1 MLHKWNQMT
10 FEWNASEVGG
20 WEVLF
25 QPHWEKDCSEPLS
38 AFPRMDSNYF
48 INLHRNYTNA
58 IPWNIVRDMFNIMEF
73 RALGSL
79 QTLQAATALGCG
91 GSDRVTFTFLTFFL
105 VSFFISFQFFA
116 FGYSSRKRV
125 IHETFVQNALQ
136 VRTNVMKQSKNAH
149 YGWVNFLFFLLV
161 KHFYSFQFSFEYF
174 WYIRLLGIRLSHILF
189 RLFNP
194 NLIWA
199 RCTMVQRPAKTLDL
213 SEGLCCKDAQWCSYC
228 FWEKQISRWY

>member
-25 QPHWEKDCSEPLS
+25 QPHWEKDCSEPLW
-38 AFPRMDSNYF
+38 AFPQMDSNSF

-58 IPWNIVRDMFNIMEF
+58 IPWNIVWDMFNILEF

-116 FGYSSRKRV
+116 FGYSSRKKV
-125 IHETFVQNALQ
+125 ITHTRNLSTEYFARWELMWWSRAKLRTMGEWTFC
-136 VRTNVMKQSKNAH
+136 SF
-149 YGWVNFLFFLLV
+149 YFL
-161 KHFYSFQFSFEYF
+161 QFS
-174 WYIRLLGIRLSHILF
+174 
-189 RLFNP
+189 
-194 NLIWA
+194 
-199 RCTMVQRPAKTLDL
+199 V
-213 SEGLCCKDAQWCSYC
+213 
-228 FWEKQISRWY
+228 